1 MSPPY
6 YGTYCSKGVTDTLPH
21 HVRPDL
27 VTLTAG
33 ITLKE
38 RVPCSF
44 RIVFILYENCSIVL
58 ITISVLKF
66 DKILFIN
73 VSFFGTHGV

>member
-1 MSPPY
+1 M
-6 YGTYCSKGVTDTLPH
+6 
-21 HVRPDL
+21 PDL

-33 ITLKE
+33 IILKE

-44 RIVFILYENCSIVL
+44 RIVVILYENCSIVL
-58 ITISVLKF
+58 ITISVLDF

-73 VSFFGTHGV
+73 VYHFSVHTVC